1 MKFFKNTIIYIKCY
15 GINMKNIMHENFKFK
30 LYNIK

>member
-15 GINMKNIMHENFKFK
+15 GINMKNIMHENVK